1 MPRKPRFRFAAA
13 KAVALVPLALAAAAV
28 APVDAGAQ
36 EVRVVADGTPVRLDP
51 NDSSPVI
58 TTVAAGTTLEWV
70 GESGDWYAVTVAG
83 QPGQDEVIGYVL
95 ASQVEVVAGAAPPGA
110 PPVPGAPTGALPAT
124 LGIPDVEVRYEAE
137 RRRRSSGV
145 GKLIWGLVIIGTGYA
160 ALEFI
165 PPLQEPVAE
174 DYDTAEEY
182 QDALD
187 LRSSAETG
195 RTVATGLGAALGAWG
210 LTDIGLGWSNMRN
223 LELEL
228 PRTSAPSL
236 QVQYG
241 DAFRMRSSGRRKVFW
256 AIFLPV
262 VTYGVVEWVPYFG
275 VPDAADFDNVEDYNA
290 AVKRR
295 DRAESAKTWT
305 TRLGVGLGGWGVTQW
320 VLGARRMS
328 QIEATARMTAMSPFA
343 PTLADIPVEL
353 FASRRDARTQLGI
366 QVRW

>member
-1 MPRKPRFRFAAA
+1 MLRRNRFRFAAGRA
-13 KAVALVPLALAAAAV
+13 AAVALLAVVAG

-36 EVRVVADGTPVRLDP
+36 QVRIVVDETAVRLDP
-51 NDSSPVI
+51 SDSSPVI
-58 TTVAAGTTLEWV
+58 TTMPAGTLLEWV

-83 QPGQDEVIGYVL
+83 QAGQEEIIGYLL
-95 ASQVEVVAGAAPPGA
+95 ASQVEVISGGAAAPGA
-110 PPVPGAPTGALPAT
+110 PAVPSAPTGGLAAT

-145 GKLIWGLVIIGTGYA
+145 SKVIWGLVIAGAAYA
-160 ALEFI
+160 ALEFV
-165 PPLQEPVAE
+165 PPLKEPFPP

-187 LRSSAETG
+187 LRSAAETG

-210 LTDIGLGWSNMRN
+210 LTDIGLGWRNMRN

-241 DAFRMRSSGRRKVFW
+241 DAFRMRASGRRKVFW
-256 AIFLPV
+256 AIFLPA

-275 VPDAADFDNVEDYNA
+275 VPDAADFENVEDFNA
-290 AVKRR
+290 AVERR
-295 DRAESAKTWT
+295 DRAEAARTWT
-305 TRLGVGLGGWGVTQW
+305 TWLGAGLGGWGLTQW

-328 QIEATARMTAMSPFA
+328 QIEATARMTALSPFA
-343 PTLADIPVEL
+343 PTLDDVAVEL
-353 FASRRDARTQLGI
+353 FASRRDARSQLGI